1 MSVCG
6 SLDFMESFEKE
17 SEQLS
22 WLVEEIS
29 VLYEENSSIVQKIM
43 KLNVDLENF
52 EEFYEETMEEDDECE
67 DRAVADAHE
76 MWRTC
81 QEELNSLERD
91 IWLQKE
97 LHLRERLV
105 QQLLTLSQDISTLQH
120 QPHQHHHRQPHL
132 PQPLWGHQTLQWP
145 PTASR
150 SRPRKAKQQGRLLRW
165 IERRMPTKFKDLV

>member
-52 EEFYEETMEEDDECE
+52 EEFYEETMEDD
-67 DRAVADAHE
+67 DDAYVID
-76 MWRTC
+76 
-81 QEELNSLERD
+81 ND
-91 IWLQKE
+91 IYEAALVFKIKE
-97 LHLRERLV
+97 GGKR
-105 QQLLTLSQDISTLQH
+105 
-120 QPHQHHHRQPHL
+120 
-132 PQPLWGHQTLQWP
+132 G
-145 PTASR
+145 
-150 SRPRKAKQQGRLLRW
+150 
-165 IERRMPTKFKDLV
+165 